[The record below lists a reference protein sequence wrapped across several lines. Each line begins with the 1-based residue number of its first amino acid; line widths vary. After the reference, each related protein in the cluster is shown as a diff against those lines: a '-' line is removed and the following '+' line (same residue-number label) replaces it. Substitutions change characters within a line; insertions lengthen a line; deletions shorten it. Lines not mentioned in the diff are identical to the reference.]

1 MTLYRTS
8 SDSPIVTSLI
18 RASERGVQVAVLVE
32 LKARFDEQANIA
44 WAKML
49 ERAGVH
55 VVYGLVGL
63 KTHSKCVMVV
73 REDGDGLRRYVHL
86 GTGNYNSK
94 TARTYEDLGLLTS
107 DPEVGAD
114 VGDLFN
120 HLTGFSVEE
129 RYRRLLVAPNHLRR
143 QLLELI
149 EQEADHG
156 ERGRIAMK
164 LNAMTDPEV
173 IEALYAAST
182 AGCSIDLVIRGVC
195 CLRPGVE
202 GMSERISVRSI
213 LGRYLEHSRI
223 YRFANGAGPD
233 RPLTLIG
240 SADAMQ
246 RNLDRRVEALVPVQR
261 DLHQQRLKGILDTLL
276 ADDVVAWE
284 LGPDA
289 TWRRREGDALIDVQ
303 RRLAEQTTAEQ
314 RRTLSR

>member
-1 MTLYRTS
+1 
-8 SDSPIVTSLI
+8 
-18 RASERGVQVAVLVE
+18 
-32 LKARFDEQANIA
+32 
-44 WAKML
+44 
-49 ERAGVH
+49 
-55 VVYGLVGL
+55 VYGLVGL

-107 DPEVGAD
+107 DPEIGAD
-114 VGDLFN
+114 VAELFN
-120 HLTGFSVEE
+120 HLTGYSVEE

-149 EQEADHG
+149 EQEAAHG

-173 IEALYAAST
+173 IEALYAASN
-182 AGCSIDLVIRGVC
+182 AGCASDLVIRGVC

-223 YRFANGAGPD
+223 YRFANGAGVD

-240 SADAMQ
+240 SADVMQ
-246 RNLDRRVEALVPVQR
+246 RNLDRRVEALVPVESDVHQR
-261 DLHQQRLKGILDTLL
+261 RLKGLLDTLL
-276 ADDVVAWE
+276 ADDALAWE

-289 TWRRREGDALIDVQ
+289 TWRRREGDDLVDVQ
-303 RRLAEQTTAEQ
+303 RRIAEHTTAEQ
-314 RRTLSR
+314 RRLPSR